1 MIFTYVYLVLMVVTE
16 FYLVIVVVTEFS
28 LVLEVF
34 SEFYLVQVVLT
45 EYYLV
50 LVAFTRLYLVSFV
63 FLWSP
68 SCCWPSGVGRRAT
81 GVPLNTSPTKDVDRF
96 GAPRAGR
103 RFVHRPVRP
112 PINRLGASL
121 SGLIDWISPDGR
133 VTFLSRSKQKLGKNN
148 DAVYLFTAA
157 QRNSVK
163 PSNTQ

>member
-68 SCCWPSGVGRRAT
+68 SCCWPSGVGRPAFRSTRRRPKTSIDLARHGPV
-81 GVPLNTSPTKDVDRF
+81 GVSSI
-96 GAPRAGR
+96 GR
-103 RFVHRPVRP
+103 SGHQS
-112 PINRLGASL
+112 IASGRLSL
-121 SGLIDWISPDGR
+121 D
-133 VTFLSRSKQKLGKNN
+133 
-148 DAVYLFTAA
+148 
-157 QRNSVK
+157 
-163 PSNTQ
+163 